1 MRNATF
7 PRVKIDPEL
16 RERLNAWDWFVL
28 VVAVVAL
35 IFVILETFLTIPPA
49 TLGTMIMSDRIACG
63 VFFTDTIVRWR
74 RDGWSRRFWRHG
86 WLDLLASIPFD
97 AAFRTFQVFRVYRVV
112 QILRTL
118 YKLRE
123 LTAGTS
129 FNEKLLAM
137 PGVAL
142 VMVLFSTNLMLEFE
156 AGAPGATIRT
166 GGDALWWALTTVT
179 TVGYGDTYPVTFA
192 GRTIAA
198 VMMVVGIALF
208 GSMSALITSRLILPR
223 EAKEHADE
231 MKEISKLREEIR
243 GLREELARRDRKE

>member
-1 MRNATF
+1 MRKATF

-49 TLGTMIMSDRIACG
+49 TLGTMIMADRIACG
-63 VFFTDTIVRWR
+63 VFFADMIVRWR

-86 WLDLLASIPFD
+86 WLDLIASIPFD

-129 FNEKLLAM
+129 FNEKLLIM
-137 PGVAL
+137 PGVAF

-179 TVGYGDTYPVTFA
+179 TVGYGDTYPVTTA
-192 GRTIAA
+192 GRSIAA

-208 GSMSALITSRLILPR
+208 GSMSALLTSRLILPR
-223 EAKEHADE
+223 EAKEHAEE

-243 GLREELARRDRKE
+243 GLRDELARRDRKE

>member
-1 MRNATF
+1 
-7 PRVKIDPEL
+7 VEVEIDPEL
-16 RERLNAWDWFVL
+16 RERLNTWDWLVL
-28 VVAVVAL
+28 VVALVSM

-49 TLGTMIMSDRIACG
+49 TLGIMITADRAACG
-63 VFFTDTIVRWR
+63 VFFADMIIRWR
-74 RDGWSRRFWRHG
+74 REGWSRRYWRLG

-97 AAFRTFQVFRVYRVV
+97 AAFRTFQAFRIYRV
-112 QILRTL
+112 IRFLRTL

-123 LTAGTS
+123 LTTGTS

-179 TVGYGDTYPVTFA
+179 TVGYGDTYPVTGA
-192 GRTIAA
+192 GRAIAA
-198 VMMVVGIALF
+198 VMMLVGIALF

-223 EAKEHADE
+223 EARDHADE
-231 MKEISKLREEIR
+231 KGEISKLREEIR
-243 GLREELARRDRKE
+243 GLREELSRRDRRD

>member
-1 MRNATF
+1 M
-7 PRVKIDPEL
+7 VKIDPEL

-28 VVAVVAL
+28 VVALVAL
-35 IFVILETFLTIPPA
+35 TFVILETFLTIPPA
-49 TLGTMIMSDRIACG
+49 TLGTMIMADRIACG
-63 VFFTDTIVRWR
+63 VFFADMIVRWR

-86 WLDLLASIPFD
+86 WLDLIASIPFD

-129 FNEKLLAM
+129 FNEKLLIM
-137 PGVAL
+137 PGVAF

-179 TVGYGDTYPVTFA
+179 TVGYGDTYPVTAA
-192 GRTIAA
+192 GRSIAA

-208 GSMSALITSRLILPR
+208 GSMSALLTSRLILPR

-243 GLREELARRDRKE
+243 GLRDELARRDRKE